1 MPQSHILVVESDDK
15 VRALLERFL
24 TGKGYAVTAV
34 AEGEDGV
41 RAFHEVRPTLC
52 LVAVVLEGL
61 TGFEVARLLR
71 QSAPEARL
79 VLMGTERQ
87 ARTFADGARETLGV
101 HHYLTKPFG
110 AQALLDCIE
119 IALDTDPLPAFSA
132 TAGRSM
138 VAEIEPVPDLDDD
151 WAPPDAVDAALL
163 ASMESPDDAAS
174 DARGTAPLPPLPG
187 LAPLPS
193 AAPPAPAAGASDEQG
208 HGLLLAPPT
217 ESFDGLGGDAEAS
230 VPEGAA
236 DADDDDDHDN
246 DRGDARPPR
255 VPMRRADTQML
266 LRSSELFPERPAS
279 DPLPPVAASPT
290 PEPWGIETLQIDRLQ
305 HRGAEGEEQE
315 TRYALKPMVPE
326 SPNDPCGIY
335 GEVTLAELLYN
346 CFRDI
351 FSGRLLLRRG
361 PVRKQVYLVNG
372 HPVNAESNIRSENLG
387 YQLLLEGIITERQ
400 LRESVERA
408 HTEGIRQGQAF
419 IDMGVFDQAG
429 LDEHLSRQV
438 RERLLNCFGWTGA
451 EYGLTYDPAVS
462 QRVDAFEV
470 SPLVIIFEGI
480 KTSFPVA
487 PLVTHFDDYSRRPV
501 DTTPKLHDYATMLK
515 AFADELRV
523 ASLCDGQ
530 RTVGEVLAES
540 PYGLVDTLRIL
551 RAMEITSCVSFGPP
565 RAAAATTAGA
575 RTSGRRDTLGGRA
588 AAEVRPT
595 HRSTG
600 PHAAVARPSG
610 SHAAVGRPATGSFA
624 SGARPQSGS
633 HAAVGRPATAA
644 HAVERPAS
652 GAPATAA
659 RPTTGNFS
667 QRPRTGTHSVPG
679 RGAPPSDAARPA
691 RPRARSTSER
701 GLDLGTLVQGLH
713 RRLESDDHYKLLG
726 LTPRAS
732 AAQIRAA
739 YDALQERLKAD
750 EVATLGSPELVEQAR
765 QVAQHLA
772 KAFETLSDAG
782 RREQYDA
789 LHMAVPTATGTGP
802 DIIQAEHN
810 FNRGRQ
816 CLDGGDAGKALEFLE
831 LACTQDPHQ
840 ALYRMYRGWARFSAA
855 DANDRKV
862 RTEAH
867 DEVKQ
872 ALLDDGTQDEGFVLL
887 ANIYAQSGNA
897 EMAAKFYRKALGINR
912 RNAQAARALRQ
923 IEGGPKE
930 KEAGAGLFSK
940 LFKGR

>member
-1 MPQSHILVVESDDK
+1 MTQPHILVIESDDK

-34 AEGEDGV
+34 AGGEDGV
-41 RAFHEVRPTLC
+41 RVFHEVRPALS
-52 LVAVVLEGL
+52 LVAIVLEGL

-71 QSAPEARL
+71 QSAAEARL

-87 ARTFADGARETLGV
+87 ARMFADGARDALGV

-132 TAGRSM
+132 DSAGRSM
-138 VAEIEPVPDLDDD
+138 VAEIEAVPDLDDEPP
-151 WAPPDAVDAALL
+151 PPDDVEQALL
-163 ASMESPDDAAS
+163 ASMESARDTNN

-187 LAPLPS
+187 AVGAPPPP
-193 AAPPAPAAGASDEQG
+193 APPAASDEIG

-217 ESFDGLGGDAEAS
+217 ESFDGLEAPADPEVVPAPPAEPDPPEQEDDAS
-230 VPEGAA
+230 
-236 DADDDDDHDN
+236 
-246 DRGDARPPR
+246 PR
-255 VPMRRADTQML
+255 APRAPMRRADTQML
-266 LRSSELFPERPAS
+266 LKSSELFPERPSSA
-279 DPLPPVAASPT
+279 PLPPATASPT

-305 HRGAEGEEQE
+305 HRGADDEERE
-315 TRYALKPMVPE
+315 TRYALAPMVPE
-326 SPNDPCGIY
+326 SPNDPRGIY
-335 GEVTLAELLYN
+335 GEVTLAQLLYN

-361 PVRKQVYLVNG
+361 AVRKQVYLVNG

-387 YQLLLEGIITERQ
+387 YQLLLEGVITERQ

-408 HTEGIRQGQAF
+408 HAEGIRQGQAF
-419 IDMGVFDQAG
+419 IDMGVFDQAA

-451 EYGLTYDPAVS
+451 EYGLTYDPAVG

-480 KTSFPVA
+480 KSSFPVA
-487 PLVTHFDDYSRRPV
+487 PLVSHFDDYNRRPV
-501 DTTPKLHDYATMLK
+501 HTTPKLRDYATMLK

-540 PYGLVDTLRIL
+540 PYGLIDTLRIL
-551 RAMEITSCVSFGPP
+551 RAMEITSCITFGEP
-565 RAAAATTAGA
+565 RAATATTAGG
-575 RTSGRRDTLGGRA
+575 RGPGRRDTLGGRGGS
-588 AAEVRPT
+588 EVRSGS
-595 HRSTG
+595 RGTG
-600 PHAAVARPSG
+600 PHAAVGRTTGSHAAAGRPATGSSATGARPTTG
-610 SHAAVGRPATGSFA
+610 SHAAVGRPATGV
-624 SGARPQSGS
+624 
-633 HAAVGRPATAA
+633 HAA
-644 HAVERPAS
+644 ERPPS
-652 GAPATAA
+652 GAPAAA

-667 QRPRTGTHSVPG
+667 QRARTGTHPIPG
-679 RGAPPSDAARPA
+679 RSAPPSDAARPA
-691 RPRARSTSER
+691 RPRARSTGDRSV
-701 GLDLGTLVQGLH
+701 DLATLVQGLH
-713 RRLESDDHYKLLG
+713 ARLDTDDHYKLLG
-726 LTPRAS
+726 LTSRAT

-739 YDALQERLKAD
+739 YDALHERLKAD
-750 EVATLGSPELVEQAR
+750 EVATLGSPDLVEKAR
-765 QVAQHLA
+765 QVGQQLA
-772 KAFETLSDAG
+772 KAYEALSEPA

-816 CLDGGDAGKALEFLE
+816 CLDGGDAAKALEFLE

-855 DANDRKV
+855 DPNDRKA
-862 RTEAH
+862 RTAAH

-887 ANIYAQSGNA
+887 AHIYAQSGNN

-923 IEGGPKE
+923 IEGGAKE